1 MKGYRKVLIAVNGS
15 KEVLRQGL
23 KLAGD
28 EECWVTVVKVIPPY
42 EGDLNLVG
50 IKNIEDVLSSRG
62 QKEISEIKD
71 VADTEGALIKT
82 RLEEGKVHEKIVDV
96 AKEEQCDL
104 IVMGAHKQGWI
115 KNLFSGNTVEKVIGY
130 APCPVLIV
138 KSQKGEGACQK
149 KY

>member
-42 EGDLNLVG
+42 DGDLNLVG
-50 IKNIEDVLSSRG
+50 IKNIEDVLGSEGER
-62 QKEISEIKD
+62 EVSEIRKI
-71 VADTEGALIKT
+71 ADTEGALIRT

-115 KNLFSGNTVEKVIGY
+115 KKLFSGNTIEKVINH
-130 APCPVLIV
+130 APCPVLV
-138 KSQKGEGACQK
+138 VEA
-149 KY
+149 